1 MTNIQKSLRT
11 AICMRRGT
19 YKELK
24 SSNPIILDG
33 ELVVVRELPW
43 YKSWFGLK
51 PTRLKCGTGT
61 HFNNTRFL

>member
-1 MTNIQKSLRT
+1 MTIPQKTLRT
-11 AICMRRGT
+11 TLCIRRGT

-24 SSNPIILDG
+24 SSNPSLADG

-51 PTRLKCGTGT
+51 PTRLKCGTGAR
-61 HFNNTRFL
+61 FNDTRFL

>member
-1 MTNIQKSLRT
+1 MTIPQKTLRST
-11 AICMRRGT
+11 FCIRRGT

-24 SSNPIILDG
+24 SSNPILLDG

-51 PTRLKCGTGT
+51 PTRLKCGTGL
-61 HFNNTRFL
+61 HFNATRFL

>member
-1 MTNIQKSLRT
+1 MTIPQKFHRSPT
-11 AICMRRGT
+11 ICLRRGA

-24 SSNPIILDG
+24 TSNPFIADG

-51 PTRLKCGTGT
+51 PTRLKCGTSN
-61 HFNNTRFL
+61 FF